1 MTEMNTARKHLIIQM
16 VICSMVVL
24 WASWMHHNYLSDWSQ
39 DKHLRVA
46 EDWKITF
53 GFIFLTCCGL
63 LLSILSVW
71 YPILGFIAFSALHRG
86 VYRYSGDGAWLHQS
100 GVVSGVLLLA
110 FSGWVLWRIEHKR
123 TLKSF
128 VTRPLVV
135 LTLCYMAWILI
146 VEVIARVQYPE
157 YVPFLLRDWSIA
169 IGMLMFVLIGLDS
182 TRSIKDLIVI
192 GFSLVVIIY
201 YRTNIME
208 ENIWLDEE
216 SAHLAVTTMP
226 LLATVLALDAWFYGL
241 ALGLFLCA
249 FLGWTLVRTNNRGGY
264 LGLLAGVVATPIVFP
279 WRIGV
284 SLFFCGVALAGG
296 ILIRNPSYLRRFTEI
311 RDGGRGADTIQS
323 RVDIFEV
330 LAKEIPDHFWF
341 GVGMGRSAYLV
352 ELNAPNIGFK
362 AAHNTWL
369 VNVIECGVPGAVFF
383 NSILLFGVFHGILLT
398 LSRLKGLRI
407 VGGVIL
413 CFFASYFAI
422 SLGHNRDLYES
433 MYIVVGVAGAL
444 SYNRADR
451 SDAQMRIS
459 VDAS

>member
-1 MTEMNTARKHLIIQM
+1 MNIGRKHLMIQM
-16 VICSMVVL
+16 VICAIVVL
-24 WASWMHHNYLSDWSQ
+24 WASWMHQNYSASWGQ
-39 DKHLRVA
+39 DKHLPVA
-46 EDWKITF
+46 EKWEITF
-53 GFIFLTCCGL
+53 GFVFLTCCGL
-63 LLSILSVW
+63 LLAIFSAW
-71 YPILGFIAFSALHRG
+71 YPLLGFIAFTALHRG
-86 VYRYSGDGAWLHQS
+86 VYRYSVEGAWLHHS
-100 GVVSGVLLLA
+100 GVVSGVLLLG
-110 FSGWVLWRIEHKR
+110 FTGWILWRIEHNKF
-123 TLKSF
+123 LKSL
-128 VTRPLVV
+128 VRQPLVV
-135 LTLCYMAWILI
+135 LTLVYMVWILI
-146 VEVIARVQYPE
+146 VEIIARVQHPD

-226 LLATVLALDAWFYGL
+226 LLASVVALDAWFYGL
-241 ALGLFLCA
+241 GLGLFLCA

-279 WRIGV
+279 WRIGL
-284 SLFFCGVALAGG
+284 SLFICGVALAAG
-296 ILIRNPSYLRRFTEI
+296 ILIRNPDYLKRFTEI
-311 RDGGRGADTIQS
+311 RDGGKGLDTIKS
-323 RVDIFEV
+323 RLDIFEV
-330 LAKEIPDHFWF
+330 LVKEIPDHFWF

-352 ELNAPNIGFK
+352 ELNAPEIGFK

-369 VNVIECGVPGAVFF
+369 VIVIECGVPGAVFF
-383 NSILLFGVFHGILLT
+383 NSVLLFGIFHALL
-398 LSRLKGLRI
+398 LAFSRVNRIRI

-433 MYIVVGVAGAL
+433 MYVVVGVAAAL
-444 SYNRADR
+444 SSGSWNRGVL
-451 SDAQMRIS
+451 
-459 VDAS
+459 VDA